1 MGRHGATC
9 PCSILQTPVPM
20 ILDARTAHRLAER
33 DPRARSA
40 KQPSPAA
47 QMTRKLADLGP
58 AGLDTADLLFL
69 LLTPGRSGAS
79 ASEAAEALAAR
90 FRLHGEVAWLRSLAA
105 ADVCEVAESAGI
117 GRAAAARVT
126 AAMELGRRAAEER
139 LRCRTR
145 MTCARDIYDR
155 MHLRLRDLPQEEMW
169 VVALNL
175 QNEVVRETLV
185 TRGVLDATM
194 VHAREIFRPAVLEN
208 AASIC
213 LVHNHPSGEPSPSPE
228 DRVATWKMMDAG
240 RVLGIEVVDHV
251 IIGDGHYYSFH
262 EDGTLMDESE
272 RPAPEKPPRAVRSRR
287 ASPGAKRPS
296 TQRRGGRGRP
306 ADRR

>member
-1 MGRHGATC
+1 
-9 PCSILQTPVPM
+9 M
-20 ILDARTAHRLAER
+20 ILDARAAHRLAKT

-47 QMTRKLADLGP
+47 LLTRKLADLGP
-58 AGLDTADLLFL
+58 AGLDTAELLFL

-90 FRLHGEVAWLRSLAA
+90 FRLHGEDAWLRSLAA
-105 ADVCEVAESAGI
+105 ADVCEVADSAGL

-139 LRCRTR
+139 VRCRSR
-145 MTCARDIYDR
+145 MTCARDIYER
-155 MHLRLRDLPQEEMW
+155 MHLRMRDLPQEEMW

-208 AASIC
+208 TASIC
-213 LVHNHPSGEPSPSPE
+213 LVHNHPSGEPTPSPE
-228 DRVATWKMMDAG
+228 DRLATRQMVAAG
-240 RVLGIEVVDHV
+240 QVLGIEVVDHV
-251 IIGDGHYYSFH
+251 IIGDGRYYSFH
-262 EDGTLMDESE
+262 EDRKLPDCAEPPTRGEPPGRTPSR
-272 RPAPEKPPRAVRSRR
+272 RPASGTRRRS
-287 ASPGAKRPS
+287 
-296 TQRRGGRGRP
+296 GRGRP
-306 ADRR
+306 ASAAGS